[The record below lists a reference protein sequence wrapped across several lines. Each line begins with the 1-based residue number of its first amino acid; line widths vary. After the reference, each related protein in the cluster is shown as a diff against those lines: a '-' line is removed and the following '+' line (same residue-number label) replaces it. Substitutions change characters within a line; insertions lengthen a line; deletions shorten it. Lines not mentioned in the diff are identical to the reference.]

1 MNWKNDPNLSAMSDN
16 DHLAQVAHSLTETIH
31 ANPND
36 ARAWFLRGNAYL
48 DRGANEFAVS
58 DYSKAIELV
67 PDDAVAYNNRGIA
80 YRNSVQTELAIADYN
95 KAIELVPDYRD
106 AHNNLGMALSDKGDY
121 EEAISHFTRA
131 IELDSNYWY
140 AYNNRGMALWA
151 VGRRD
156 DGIRDYESR
165 QAARNLHSPISS
177 RHCRLIRPRR
187 WPFPPLSGIRRRL
200 SRFATAGELPFARH
214 QSEFLRRASLNA
226 CAVI

>member
-48 DRGANEFAVS
+48 DRGENEFAVS

-80 YRNSVQTELAIADYN
+80 YRNSVQTELAITDYN
-95 KAIELVPDYRD
+95 KAIELEPDYRD

-121 EEAISHFTRA
+121 EDAIVALHPCHRA
-131 IELDSNYWY
+131 
-140 AYNNRGMALWA
+140 
-151 VGRRD
+151 
-156 DGIRDYESR
+156 
-165 QAARNLHSPISS
+165 
-177 RHCRLIRPRR
+177 
-187 WPFPPLSGIRRRL
+187 
-200 SRFATAGELPFARH
+200 
-214 QSEFLRRASLNA
+214 
-226 CAVI
+226 